1 MSNAERIRE
10 HVKHLQ
16 QRLERLRALQSVTL
30 AEYTK
35 DADKRDLIEH
45 NYRIVAESCS
55 DIALLLVARL
65 GLPEPAHR
73 REVFEVL
80 KNANRLSAELAGKLA
95 EATSTRNRLVH
106 QYLTIDPVKM
116 LDHLQNDVKFF
127 AELAAIAIGWA
138 DELDTD
144 RTK

>member
-1 MSNAERIRE
+1 LSA
-10 HVKHLQ
+10 
-16 QRLERLRALQSVTL
+16 
-30 AEYTK
+30 
-35 DADKRDLIEH
+35 
-45 NYRIVAESCS
+45 

>member
-1 MSNAERIRE
+1 MTSAERIRE

-30 AEYTK
+30 AEYAK

-95 EATSTRNRLVH
+95 
-106 QYLTIDPVKM
+106 
-116 LDHLQNDVKFF
+116 
-127 AELAAIAIGWA
+127 
-138 DELDTD
+138 
-144 RTK
+144 

>member
-1 MSNAERIRE
+1 
-10 HVKHLQ
+10 LQ

-30 AEYTK
+30 AEYAK

-65 GLPEPAHR
+65 GLPD
-73 REVFEVL
+73 
-80 KNANRLSAELAGKLA
+80 RLSAELAGKLA

-144 RTK
+144 RTQ

>member
-30 AEYTK
+30 AEYAK

>member
-1 MSNAERIRE
+1 M
-10 HVKHLQ
+10 Q